1 MILSYL
7 AGQLLFAAGAGLDD
21 VYDKVYKT
29 LRDERLRSVRCRSM
43 KLLREF
49 LQTEY
54 RQPDNRHI
62 LATCYLTLRE
72 PNAVRVIERLDADS
86 KFFRSLCALVLT
98 VLTVLPMY
106 GIGSRPGNPAHVGL
120 AVSSMGIQ
128 MFCAL
133 ENQLKGPMSEQR
145 PR

>member
-1 MILSYL
+1 M
-7 AGQLLFAAGAGLDD
+7 DD

-106 GIGSRPGNPAHVGL
+106 GMEADRVILLMWGWPFL
-120 AVSSMGIQ
+120 AWAFKCFVPWKTS
-128 MFCAL
+128 
-133 ENQLKGPMSEQR
+133 
-145 PR
+145 